1 MIIMAANAA
10 GVAGSQVFRAS
21 DAPLYPHAFTAM
33 LSLAAVC
40 FTAVIALM
48 VWYFLSNKRLDKAG
62 ATEPIQGNPDAETVA
77 GSGAGAGGEI
87 KKPWRFTW

>member
-1 MIIMAANAA
+1 MVIMAANAA
-10 GVAGSQVFRAS
+10 GVAGSQVFRGS
-21 DAPLYPHAFTAM
+21 DAPLYIHAFTAM

-48 VWYFLSNKRLDKAG
+48 VWYFLSNKQLDKNG
-62 ATEPIQGNPDAETVA
+62 TTESIQGNPDAEIVA

-87 KKPWRFTW
+87 RKLLDN